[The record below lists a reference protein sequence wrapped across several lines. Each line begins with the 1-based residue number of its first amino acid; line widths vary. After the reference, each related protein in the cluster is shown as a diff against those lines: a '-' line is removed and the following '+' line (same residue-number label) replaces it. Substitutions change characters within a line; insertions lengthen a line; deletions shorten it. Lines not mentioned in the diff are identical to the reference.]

1 MQPIPPTF
9 VQNIAD
15 RLQYVCGAIEDPD
28 HFLFVC
34 HQFKIV
40 YYLVS
45 DIVYWFG
52 KRKALLIN

>member
-15 RLQYVCGAIEDPD
+15 CLQYVCGAIEDPD

-34 HQFKIV
+34 RQFV
-40 YYLVS
+40 TVNYLIL
-45 DIVYWFG
+45 DIVFWFG
-52 KRKALLIN
+52 IRKTLLIN